1 MNLNENARSLAAH
14 KEWYSKVMLPYI
26 SKELTSDGVRK
37 DESYE
42 ISCPFCMGLTEEYI
56 ESGKTKIMIIGQAA
70 RALGYWSK
78 HWKDK
83 SADVDN
89 LYNDA
94 DDSKDGY
101 YPPKRM
107 QKWANEYLTIQLSG
121 HGTQK
126 INYNRS
132 AFWAFFRQLKKRND
146 ASLCWDDIDKVHFIC
161 SSDNKSEKALKYK
174 DEVYLSAKYGDD
186 KLSLLQREI
195 EIANPDAVIFA
206 IGPTYALSADVA
218 LGISGFDYTNMQEKR
233 LSKRSAEVSKL
244 FKDYPNKNN
253 CVVQNEDM
261 QNAVRKLL
269 RREDAA
275 VLWTYHP
282 SALKRLKLLDEAV
295 DKISEIIS
303 KR

>member
-1 MNLNENARSLAAH
+1 MNLSENARSLAAH

-56 ESGKTKIMIIGQAA
+56 KSGKTKIMIIGQAA

-83 SADVDN
+83 SADVDD

-94 DDSKDGY
+94 DDSKEGY
-101 YPPKRM
+101 HPPKRM
-107 QKWANEYLTIQLSG
+107 QKWANEYLTVQLSG

-161 SSDNKSEKALKYK
+161 SSDDKSEKALKYK

-218 LGISGFDYTNMQEKR
+218 LGISGFDYTNMQENR

-295 DKISEIIS
+295 EKISEIIS

>member
-83 SADVDN
+83 SADVDD
-89 LYNDA
+89 LYNEA
-94 DDSKDGY
+94 DDSKEGY

-107 QKWANEYLTIQLSG
+107 QKWANEYLTVQLSG

-161 SSDNKSEKALKYK
+161 SSDDKSEKALKYK

-218 LGISGFDYTNMQEKR
+218 LGISGFDYTNMQENR

-244 FKDYPNKNN
+244 FTDYPNKNN

-269 RREDAA
+269 RREDTA

-295 DKISEIIS
+295 YKISEIIS

>member
-83 SADVDN
+83 SADVDD
-89 LYNDA
+89 LYNEA
-94 DDSKDGY
+94 DDSKEGY

-107 QKWANEYLTIQLSG
+107 QKWANEYLTVQLSG

-161 SSDNKSEKALKYK
+161 SSDDKSEKALKYK

-218 LGISGFDYTNMQEKR
+218 LGISGFDYTNMQENR

>member
-83 SADVDN
+83 SADVDD

-94 DDSKDGY
+94 DDSKEGY

-107 QKWANEYLTIQLSG
+107 QKWANEYLTVQLSG

-161 SSDNKSEKALKYK
+161 SSDDKSEKALKYK

-195 EIANPDAVIFA
+195 EIANPGAVIFA

-218 LGISGFDYTNMQEKR
+218 LGISGFDYTNMQENR
-233 LSKRSAEVSKL
+233 LSKRLAEVSKL